1 VDPTQHQSSAGTAA
15 AAPRAA
21 REAVSPA
28 KLVATITGS
37 PVVDT
42 LRYLTRTDVH
52 TYAFSVAAN
61 AILSFFPG
69 IVLLMTLIRR
79 VFHSQAMFDTVVE
92 LLRAYL
98 PAGQEFIVRNFIVL
112 VSARRGVQVVSLVM
126 LLITSTGVFL
136 PLEVAL
142 NQIWGFPKNRS
153 YLGNQ
158 LVSLGLALAAG
169 LLAFFSSGLAAGN
182 QLLFSAVFTGTLGRF
197 LGHVAMRI
205 FAIGASIAIFFL
217 IYKVLPN
224 GKVPARQVLPAAV
237 AIGMLWEIAK
247 YLYIFAL
254 PYLDFKEVYG
264 PFAIS
269 VSLMFWAFISG
280 LLLLAGAHL
289 SAARSFR

>member
-1 VDPTQHQSSAGTAA
+1 VDPTQHQTSAGTAA
-15 AAPRAA
+15 AAARAA
-21 REAVSPA
+21 REGVSPA

-42 LRYLTRTDVH
+42 LKYLTRTDVH

-79 VFHSQAMFDTVVE
+79 VFHSQAMFDTIVE

-153 YLGNQ
+153 YIGNQ
-158 LVSLGLALAAG
+158 AVSLGLALAAG
-169 LLAFFSSGLAAGN
+169 LLAFFSIGLAAGN

-197 LGHVAMRI
+197 LGHIAMRV
-205 FAIGASIAIFFL
+205 FAIAASIAIFFL

-289 SAARSFR
+289 SAAKR